1 MNKAEFTFK
10 AIDVLGYLPQNA
22 QKFKGITSV
31 KDICYSDKGNGS
43 LTSGDLYFKSELSGK
58 KEKRPI
64 IVYIHGGGFIK
75 GDKSYRVSVSEYYA
89 SLGYYVFSIN
99 HRMPPEAPFP
109 ENIADCVDA
118 LNFLKKLSEKYPI
131 DLDNVILT
139 GDSSGGYMCA
149 YLAALKFDS
158 ELKAQIPVPDIEI
171 DIKGLMLMCGIYDVN
186 VLMRGKKLF
195 GVIPE
200 TARMLLDFDIKSDF
214 SNFYDYK
221 YATLISPSDFVNDSW
236 CSTFICWADDDL
248 VCIGQGEPMSEKL
261 KEHCSNLKLYH
272 CKGILNN
279 HCYHL
284 MPRFSKRAREC
295 MEASAEFLE
304 ELVGETCTAK

>member
-1 MNKAEFTFK
+1 MNKAEFMFK

-22 QKFKGITSV
+22 LKFDGIVCV
-31 KDICYSDKGNGS
+31 KDISYSNKGEGNI
-43 LTSGDLYFKSELSGK
+43 TSGDLYYKPELVSDG
-58 KEKRPI
+58 RTHPV

-75 GDKSYRVSVSEYYA
+75 GDKNYRVSVSEYYA
-89 SLGYYVFSIN
+89 SLGYYVFCIN

-109 ENIADCVDA
+109 ENIGDCAEA
-118 LNFLKKLSEKYPI
+118 LNFLLTLSNKYPL
-131 DLDNVILT
+131 DLDNIILT
-139 GDSSGGYMCA
+139 GDSSGAYMCA

-158 ELKAQIPVPDIEI
+158 EVKSKIPVPEI
-171 DIKGLMLMCGIYDVN
+171 KVGIKALMLMCGIYDVN

-214 SNFYDYK
+214 SNFSEYK
-221 YATLISPSDFVNDSW
+221 YASLISPSDFVNDNW
-236 CSTFICWADDDL
+236 CSSFICWADDDL
-248 VCIGQGEPMSEKL
+248 VCVGQGEPMGERL
-261 KEHCSNLKLYH
+261 KKHCPVCREYH

-284 MPRFSKRAREC
+284 MPKYSKYAREC

-304 ELVGETCTAK
+304 EVTACECNTK